1 MIVWITGNSESGK
14 TTLAKQMKTTKS
26 IILDGDEIRNIYP
39 AGFIKEERWGN
50 NLKIAKLAKMLEAQ
64 GFDVIVAVICPYKE
78 LREEVQNI
86 TNCSFI
92 YLSGGVVDDNY
103 PYEYDDDKYY
113 LDKHEVRVI
122 DYSCSNTT

>member
-1 MIVWITGNSESGK
+1 
-14 TTLAKQMKTTKS
+14 
-26 IILDGDEIRNIYP
+26 
-39 AGFIKEERWGN
+39 
-50 NLKIAKLAKMLEAQ
+50 MLETQ

-92 YLSGGVVDDNY
+92 YLSGGVVNDSY

-113 LDKHEVRVI
+113 LDKHEVNRV
-122 DYSCSNTT
+122 YSTEDSDGSVTYIHNGVPYTLT